1 MEITLNNSIMQI
13 RKLLLAVCAV
23 LIGAPV
29 FAQGLRVDDLGN
41 RNVIVRVNDLSKN
54 FLLLPV
60 QEDAPESGIY
70 VTVDGAAEP
79 CRNVRLAI
87 DRVDY
92 MVPLE
97 LSPYKGRTV
106 ALDIHVGD
114 GHRRTGVINDL
125 CWEKMCLSDEFSVE
139 NVEKY
144 RPAFHHTPQYG
155 WMNDPNGMFYH
166 DGVYHL
172 YYQFNPYG
180 SMWGN
185 MHWGHSTST
194 DLVNWEHHPVAIAPD
209 QWGTI
214 FSGSAVVDKD
224 NTSGF
229 GKDAVVA
236 MYTSC
241 SLTQKQSIAYST
253 DGGLTFTKYNG
264 NPVIQ
269 APQECRD
276 PKIFWNDE
284 TQCWNCVLV
293 SPLEYEAWFYSSK
306 DLKNWTKES
315 EFGGHGLRTAIWE
328 CPDMVKVTDPE
339 SGVTK
344 WVLIVNVNPGGP
356 AGGSATQYFTGDFD
370 GKTFTCDSGPDV
382 VKWLDY
388 GKDHYATVSWSGAPD
403 GRTMVIAWMSNWQYA
418 TQLPTLQFRSAN
430 SLSRDLGLLKAEN
443 GEWIVS
449 VKPSPEFEALRDG
462 KPMRKSFSASAK
474 ARTFELPSSLCE
486 INVAFD
492 CDAGAVLN
500 IRLSNA
506 DGEYVDLT
514 YDGKTYTFDRSA
526 SGIVGFNPDFPVPTV
541 APASDDKVQKIRMI
555 LDVSSIEI
563 FDADGYWAMTN
574 LAFPENPYTHVSVSA
589 KGGRCNV
596 KTLEMYSLNNR

>member
-1 MEITLNNSIMQI
+1 MF
-13 RKLLLAVCAV
+13 LAVCA
-23 LIGAPV
+23 IAMSIPA

-41 RNVIVRVNDLSKN
+41 RNMIVRVDDLSKN
-54 FLLLPV
+54 YLLLPV
-60 QEDAPESGIY
+60 QEDAPESGIF
-70 VTVDGAAEP
+70 VTVNGVAEP

-97 LSPYKGRTV
+97 LAPYRGKTV
-106 ALDIHVGD
+106 ALDIHVGE
-114 GHRRTGVINDL
+114 GHRRTDVNKDL

-144 RPAFHHTPQYG
+144 RPVFHHTPQYG

-166 DGVYHL
+166 DGTYHL

-185 MHWGHSTST
+185 MHWGHSSSK
-194 DLVNWEHHPVAIAPD
+194 DLLNWEHHPVAIAPD

-229 GKDAVVA
+229 GEGAVVA
-236 MYTSC
+236 MYTSAGI
-241 SLTQKQSIAYST
+241 TQKQSIAYSN
-253 DGGLTFTKYNG
+253 DGGLTFTKYEG
-264 NPVIQ
+264 NPVIT

-276 PKIFWNDE
+276 PKVFWNE
-284 TQCWNCVLV
+284 EAQCWNCVLV
-293 SPLEYEAWFYSSK
+293 SPLEYEAWFYSSSDFK
-306 DLKNWTKES
+306 HWTKES

-328 CPDMVKVTDPE
+328 CPDMLKITDPV

-370 GKTFTCDSGPDV
+370 GKTFKCDSDPEV
-382 VKWLDY
+382 IKWLDY

-403 GRTMVIAWMSNWQYA
+403 GRAMVVAWMSNWQYA
-418 TQLPTLQFRSAN
+418 TQLPTRQFRSAN
-430 SLSRDLGLLKAEN
+430 SLARDLGLIQTKD
-443 GEWIVS
+443 GEWLVS
-449 VKPSPEFEALRDG
+449 VKPSPEFEALRNG
-462 KPMRKSFSASAK
+462 KPVRKSFTATSK
-474 ARTFELPSSLCE
+474 PRTFELPSNLCE
-486 INVAFD
+486 INLSFARKD
-492 CDAGAVLN
+492 GADLL
-500 IRLSNA
+500 IRLSNEN
-506 DGEYVDLT
+506 GEYVDLA
-514 YDGKTYTFDRSA
+514 YDGEKYTFDRSR
-526 SGIVGFNPDFPVPTV
+526 SGQVGFNPDFPVPAS
-541 APASDDKVQKIRMI
+541 APASDASVQGVKLI

-563 FDADGYWAMTN
+563 FDAEGYWAMTS
-574 LAFPENPYTHVSVSA
+574 LVFPETPYTHISVSTD
-589 KGGRCNV
+589 KGRCSV
-596 KTLEMYSLNNR
+596 RSLEMYSLE